1 MGACGGGQS
10 RAAPEKR
17 RVKVC
22 GPTSTSPRF
31 SRFSLLI
38 LQPTPPP
45 LLLFISLYTT
55 KDTRPP
61 GDCATTCTPVVA
73 VGVPPSSP
81 SIAAATAA
89 PSGEKQQPWAVGEPP
104 LAQGVDPAAATG
116 APASEAAEVVRVRA
130 MRTKRPRRVGV
141 EAAAV
146 AGVQRR
152 GGVGRMDERGPRL
165 ASEAMRACEPF
176 RRAHTGGRGGDTSAS
191 CPSRPVLTII
201 ALHPQARESTH
212 VQPHPRASRPWTL
225 QRQAR
230 PRRARRAPR
239 ACSAGAGGRPGCPRG
254 PGDAV
259 RLLPRHS
266 LTGGAGGGRA
276 WFACAGRRRESAR
289 PALTRE

>member
-176 RRAHTGGRGGDTSAS
+176 RRAHTGGRGGGTPPPPVHPDRCSQS
-191 CPSRPVLTII
+191 SPSIPK
-201 ALHPQARESTH
+201 RESQLTSSPTPGRRDLGH
-212 VQPHPRASRPWTL
+212 CSG
-225 QRQAR
+225 
-230 PRRARRAPR
+230 RRARGGHGGLLVRAQP
-239 ACSAGAGGRPGCPRG
+239 APVDVQAVHAGQATRCGCCL
-254 PGDAV
+254 V
-259 RLLPRHS
+259 IL
-266 LTGGAGGGRA
+266 
-276 WFACAGRRRESAR
+276 
-289 PALTRE
+289 